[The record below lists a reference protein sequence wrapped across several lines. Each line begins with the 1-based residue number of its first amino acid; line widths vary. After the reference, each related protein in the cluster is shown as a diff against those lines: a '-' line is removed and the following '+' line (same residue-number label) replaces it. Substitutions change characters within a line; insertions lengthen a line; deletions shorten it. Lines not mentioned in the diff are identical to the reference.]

1 MVIGITGGIGSGKSL
16 VAQTICSLDKKSVY
30 YHADMQAKQLMNSS
44 LTIKKR
50 IVSIFGDLSYQEDQL
65 NRKYISSLVFNNPDY
80 LKKLNEVVH
89 PMVKSHFKKFIE
101 IQQPNTLIVY
111 ESAILF
117 EAGSDSTCDVVIC
130 VIAPLNER
138 IKRVMKRDQIS
149 EQHIKNRIENQWS
162 DTKRNLQS
170 NYLIYNIKYY

>member
-1 MVIGITGGIGSGKSL
+1 M
-16 VAQTICSLDKKSVY
+16 
-30 YHADMQAKQLMNSS
+30 
-44 LTIKKR
+44 
-50 IVSIFGDLSYQEDQL
+50 
-65 NRKYISSLVFNNPDY
+65 
-80 LKKLNEVVH
+80 
-89 PMVKSHFKKFIE
+89 
-101 IQQPNTLIVY
+101 Y

-170 NYLIYNIKYY
+170 NYLIYNIDKKETMLEIQRLHQILKGKTIHR